1 MLYKS
6 HEETLEIVERKD
18 AGPWRSEIYRGDELI
33 AVKDLGEIDLKK
45 GDAIEIT
52 HKFDVA

>member
-6 HEETLEIVERKD
+6 QAETVKIVERED

-33 AVKDLGEIDLKK
+33 AVKDMGEINLKK
-45 GDAIEIT
+45 GDSIEVT